1 MNILILDTVHGGG
14 ILADRYPKKDDNV
27 TCVDVYKVT
36 PHEELERLRSK
47 GYNVSTEVPK
57 GEYDLVLMP
66 IHCPDKFL
74 DGVKYQERKFFSQAV
89 NELIDDK
96 RFRIEVTGVKGKT
109 SFCCLLAH
117 VLTAAGKKVFLHTSR
132 GRGDW
137 KDGKLVVK
145 EKLSIAPPLMLT
157 IPDSDH
163 DVMICE
169 VSLGGSGKADIACIT
184 NLLEDY
190 PIAAGTRKAFDGK
203 ISILSDTNIVPDNE
217 VGIWKKCAR
226 GQVIGYGGKIKV
238 LNEPVIGESVKIHV
252 DYDEGFETEL
262 KGSYL
267 ALEYLDAVEMV
278 VKVCEKMNIS
288 KLFLQKGLSS
298 FEGVPGRGEVFFN
311 DGKWTV
317 KERNPGISERSVE
330 RTYATLD
337 RMNSLTG
344 AIAVLDPVNKK
355 VCSKM
360 DSNAIKKISQEY
372 GIQLIITDGSGI
384 IPELPRSE
392 GPTIFFIKEG
402 YT

>member
-1 MNILILDTVHGGG
+1 MKILILDTVHGGG
-14 ILADRYPKKDDNV
+14 VLADRYPQKDDEV

-36 PHEELERLRSK
+36 PYEELERLRCK

-57 GEYDLVLMP
+57 EEYDLVIMP

-74 DGVKYQERKFFSQAV
+74 DGVKYKERKFFSQAV

-117 VLTAAGKKVFLHTSR
+117 ILTAANKKVFLHTSR
-132 GRGDW
+132 GRGEW
-137 KDGKLVVK
+137 ENGKLVVK

-163 DVMICE
+163 DVIICE
-169 VSLGGSGKADIACIT
+169 VSLGGSGKADISCIT

-203 ISILSDTNIVPDNE
+203 KSILSDTNIVPENE
-217 VGIWKKCAR
+217 IDLWKSCGT
-226 GQVIGYGGKIKV
+226 GQIIGYGKKIKV
-238 LNEPVIGESVKIHV
+238 LNEPVLGDSVKIHV
-252 DYDEGFETEL
+252 DYEDGFETDL

-267 ALEYLDAVEMV
+267 ALEYLDAMEMV
-278 VKVCEKMNIS
+278 IEVCKTMKIS
-288 KLFLQKGLSS
+288 KSFLQKGLSS
-298 FEGVPGRGEVFFN
+298 FEGVPGRGEVSFN
-311 DGKWTV
+311 DGKWII

-330 RTYATLD
+330 RTYATLY
-337 RMNSLTG
+337 RMNSIKG
-344 AIAVLDPVNKK
+344 AIAVLDPVNRK

-360 DSNAIKKISQEY
+360 DSEAIKEISQKY
-372 GIQLIITDGSGI
+372 GIKLIVTDGSGT
-384 IPELPRSE
+384 IPELPKSD